1 VLSFRFKLVAYFSL
15 LVLVPLI
22 AGFFGVRDVVR
33 QSETRRVDAE
43 LVAAARAAQATY
55 RGTVARSVAGA
66 STFARGAAFQRAL
79 LRRDVPALRAL
90 LAPHPDLTLQVGK
103 RTIGRAPAPAA
114 RRVEVVARGKRI
126 GTLLVSVPLGAAT
139 LQRIVHGAGLAADQR
154 LVAVQGAGAVGSD
167 GTRGALKLPRSSPAD
182 VSFAGHRFRA
192 ALTPLGIGRGE
203 LLVAVPRSDIDDPVS
218 RLEKRL
224 ALGLFGLLIL
234 IALAAFLE
242 GRSIVR
248 TVGEYAA
255 AANAIAR
262 GRLHRRV
269 PVRGRDELAQL
280 GIAFNEMAEQLE
292 ARLKEVELERKR
304 LRDAT
309 LRFGEGLGAS
319 HDVDQLLRVIVE
331 SAVDATDATGG
342 TVTGPSGET
351 FSWGNLEEGPERIE
365 WPLLAGRESFGKLVL
380 VGEEFGADDLETAAL
395 LCGHAAVALENA
407 RLHRIVERQALVDGL
422 TGLANRRHTE
432 EALAVEIARIARAQ
446 SGQMALV
453 LLDVDRFKSVNDR
466 YGHPSGD
473 IVLRSMARILDA
485 SVREVDTAGRWGGE
499 EFALILAGTDLAGG
513 TQLAER
519 IRQAIETTPVVLDDG
534 TELRITASF
543 GVASLPPT
551 TSSEE
556 LLGAADEA
564 LYAAKETGRNR
575 VVASGD
581 TFAVAPE

>member
-22 AGFFGVRDVVR
+22 AGFLGVRDVVR

-55 RGTVARSVAGA
+55 GGTVTRSVAGA
-66 STFARGAAFQRAL
+66 SNFARGAAFQRAL
-79 LRRDVPALRAL
+79 LHRDIPALRRL
-90 LAPHPDLTLQVGK
+90 LAPHPELTLQIGK
-103 RTIGRAPAPAA
+103 RTLGRAPAPAA
-114 RRVEVVARGKRI
+114 RRVEVVAGGKRL
-126 GTLLVSVPLGAAT
+126 GTLIVSVPLGADA
-139 LQRIVHGAGLAADQR
+139 LQRIVRGAGLTPGQR
-154 LVAVQGAGAVGSD
+154 LVAVGPAGAVASD
-167 GTRGALKLPRSSPAD
+167 GARGSLTVPRTSPTD

-192 ALTPLGIGRGE
+192 AVTQLGIARGD
-203 LLVAVPRSDIDDPVS
+203 LLVLVPRSDIDDPVS
-218 RLEKRL
+218 QLEKRL
-224 ALGLFGLLIL
+224 ALGLLGLLIL

-248 TVGEYAA
+248 TVGELAA
-255 AANAIAR
+255 AANGIAR
-262 GRLHRRV
+262 GRLGRRV
-269 PVRGRDELAQL
+269 PVRGRDELARL
-280 GIAFNEMAEQLE
+280 GIAFNTMAEQLE
-292 ARLKEVELERKR
+292 ARLAEVESERQR

-331 SAVDATDATGG
+331 SAVEATDATGG

-351 FSWGNLEEGPERIE
+351 FSWGSLEEAPERIE

-432 EALAVEIARIARAQ
+432 ESLAVEISRIGRSQ
-446 SGQMALV
+446 GGQMALV

-466 YGHPSGD
+466 YGHPVGD
-473 IVLRSMARILDA
+473 TVLRSMAQILDA

-519 IRQAIETTPVVLDDG
+519 IRHAIETTPVVLDDG
-534 TELRITASF
+534 TELQITASF
-543 GVASLPPT
+543 GVASLPP
-551 TSSEE
+551 SSSAEE
-556 LLGAADEA
+556 LLNAADEA
-564 LYAAKETGRNR
+564 LYAAKSGGRNR

-581 TFAVAPE
+581 TVAVAPE